1 MNEFTRLD
9 LYAKIFQPPAVKFKD
24 LKAVV
29 TSRLSANLL
38 PFDER
43 TDFIR
48 VTDETVLTP
57 ITVQVAN
64 SDLQFQNKDGVMHG
78 VLDIFG
84 EITSLG
90 GHIVNTFEKS
100 LVLDVPEHEFQQY
113 QNHKSLYQEAIPLRP
128 GRYKLSLVLKD
139 DLNGHMGSEE
149 LGIVVPNF
157 DEDKLTHSSLIL
169 ADQILPL
176 PTSQVGSGPFVIGG
190 TKVRPSVNNTFT
202 RDQRL
207 GIYMQVYNLGIDD
220 KTHKPSLDV
229 RYEVEKDGKSLLDQ
243 PEDAANLKKASQ
255 QFTVVKTMGLEGLTP
270 GKYTVQIKVTDNI
283 KKQTVSP
290 SATFEVR

>member
-9 LYAKIFQPPAVKFKD
+9 LYAKIFQPPPVKFKD

-38 PFDER
+38 PFDAR

-78 VLDIFG
+78 VLDIYG

-113 QNHKSLYQEAIPLRP
+113 QTHKSIYQEAIPLRP

-149 LGIVVPNF
+149 LGIIVPNF
-157 DEDKLTHSSLIL
+157 GEDKLTNSSLIL

-202 RDQRL
+202 RDQKL

-229 RYEVEKDGKSLLDQ
+229 RYRIEKDGKALLDQ

-255 QFTVVKTMGLEGLTP
+255 QFTVVKTMGLQALAP
-270 GKYTVQIKVTDNI
+270 GKYTVQIQVTDNI
-283 KKQTVSP
+283 KKQTISP
-290 SATFEVR
+290 SATFELR